1 VLRLRKTHG
10 SRDIE
15 RTMSGI
21 LAPYRVLDLTNE
33 RGLLCGQI
41 LGDLGADV
49 VQVEPPGGSSARRL
63 GPFLADEP
71 GPDRSLYWWAYNRN
85 KRGVTLDW
93 RRDEG
98 RAILL
103 ELVRGAD
110 FLIESEVP
118 GALEEHGLDFA
129 ALSAVNPKLIY
140 VSITA
145 FGQDGPK
152 MNYADAD
159 LVILAAGGPLLLT
172 GDDDRPPVRLSA
184 VPQAYLHACADA
196 AVGALVAHHERVR
209 SGLGQ
214 HVDVSAQ
221 QSVAMA
227 TQSYILSAAV
237 DSPEIGRISGGV
249 KLGALRI
256 PLVWKA
262 KDGYVSLTFLFG
274 SALGPFSQ
282 RLMDYVCEQGFCD
295 EATRDKD
302 WIGYLELLMSGKEPI
317 EEWERVRGV
326 LERFTES
333 RTKAELLE
341 LAINKGFLIA
351 PVSTIQDVVGS
362 PQLAARE
369 YFQPLDHAEHGRS
382 FLYPGPFVRFSD
394 SPIRYRRRP
403 PSLGEHN
410 GEIYGQEL
418 GMSEAKLAA
427 LAKKGIV

>member
-1 VLRLRKTHG
+1 
-10 SRDIE
+10 
-15 RTMSGI
+15 MSSI

-49 VQVEPPGGSSARRL
+49 VQIEPPGGSSARRL

-93 RRDEG
+93 RREEG

-103 ELVRGAD
+103 DLVRGAD
-110 FLIESEVP
+110 FLIESEAP
-118 GALEEHGLDFA
+118 GVLEEHGLGFA
-129 ALSAVNPKLIY
+129 ALAAVNSKLIY
-140 VSITA
+140 VSISA

-152 MNYADAD
+152 MSYADAD
-159 LVILAAGGPLLLT
+159 LVILAAGGPLLLS
-172 GDDDRPPVRLSA
+172 GDDDRPPVRLSG

-196 AVGALVAHHERVR
+196 AVGALVAHHERAL

-214 HVDVSAQ
+214 RVDVSAQ

-227 TQSYILSAAV
+227 TQSYILSAAL
-237 DSPEIGRISGGV
+237 DSPEIGRISGGG
-249 KLGALRI
+249 KLGPLRI
-256 PLVWKA
+256 PFVWKA

-274 SALGPFSQ
+274 SALGPFSR
-282 RLMDYVCEQGFCD
+282 RLMEYLCEQGFCD

-317 EEWERVRGV
+317 EEWERVRRT

-333 RTKAELLE
+333 HTKAELLA
-341 LAINKGFLIA
+341 LAIDKGFLIA
-351 PVSTIQDVVGS
+351 PVSTIRDVVES
-362 PQLAARE
+362 PQLEARG
-369 YFQPLDHAEHGRS
+369 YFQSIGHPELGRS
-382 FLYPGPFVRFSD
+382 FLYPGPFVRFSE

-403 PSLGEHN
+403 PTLGEHN
-410 GEIYGQEL
+410 KEIYGREL
-418 GMSEAKLAA
+418 GMSETKLAE
-427 LAKKGIV
+427 LAEKGIV

>member
-1 VLRLRKTHG
+1 
-10 SRDIE
+10 
-15 RTMSGI
+15 MSGT

-49 VQVEPPGGSSARRL
+49 VQIEPPGGSSARRL
-63 GPFLADEP
+63 GPFFADEP
-71 GPDRSLYWWAYNRN
+71 GPDRSLYWWSYNRN

-103 ELVRGAD
+103 ELVQKAD
-110 FLIESEVP
+110 FLIESEAP
-118 GALEEHGLDFA
+118 GELERYGFGFA
-129 ALSAVNPKLIY
+129 ALAAVNPKLIY
-140 VSITA
+140 VSISA
-145 FGQDGPK
+145 FGQNGPK
-152 MNYADAD
+152 MSYADAD

-184 VPQAYLHACADA
+184 VPQAYLHAGADA
-196 AVGALVAHHERVR
+196 AFGALVAHHERVR

-227 TQSYILSAAV
+227 TQSYILSAAL
-237 DSPEIGRISGGV
+237 DSPELGRIAGGI
-249 KLGALRI
+249 KLGLLRV

-274 SALGPFSQ
+274 SALGPFS
-282 RLMDYVCEQGFCD
+282 RKLMGYVCEQGFCD

-302 WIGYLELLMSGKEPI
+302 WIGYLELLMSGKEPV
-317 EEWERVRGV
+317 EEWERVCRV

-333 RTKAELLE
+333 HTKAELFA
-341 LAINKGFLIA
+341 LALDKGFLIA
-351 PVSTIQDVVGS
+351 PVSTIRDVVES

-369 YFQPLDHAEHGRS
+369 YFQPIDHPEHGRS
-382 FLYPGPFVRFSD
+382 FSYPGPFVRFSD

-403 PSLGEHN
+403 PLLGEHN
-410 GEIYGQEL
+410 GEIYGGEL
-418 GMSEAKLAA
+418 GLSETSLAA
-427 LAKKGIV
+427 LAARGIV